1 MHLLNVGQNH
11 GKAQPQEGTGRMA
24 AESCVELSKLIMEAV
39 EFDHATGLPSLA
51 SVSPQPRSGV
61 AALLSAN
68 RAIWLNPNQRPRCEP
83 TSVLNS
89 NTFSVAAFFFLTVL
103 FFFLITNIT
112 NVYFLENALKSKE
125 ENKSFPSFLLS

>member
-83 TSVLNS
+83 TSVLYS
-89 NTFSVAAFFFLTVL
+89 NTFSVAAFFFFNCSFFLPDHKYNKCL
-103 FFFLITNIT
+103 FFRKCIKI
-112 NVYFLENALKSKE
+112 
-125 ENKSFPSFLLS
+125 